1 MSSGDDPWGRPLP
14 PDLGRLLHDL
24 RGPLNSLTMHLEV
37 LRRNVGEAAIEDSVR
52 TMQEQLARLGAMLP
66 LAFAIA
72 ALELST
78 SAPVDLR
85 AVAAVAAESAGGAVT
100 LAAGPWPT
108 VRGDAALLTLALTH
122 LLRNAVEATAAAG
135 RIAPPEV
142 HASEDGDEVRVSVRD
157 HGPGFRTTNANL
169 LIKLMHST
177 KPGHAGAGLL
187 TVERIARLHG
197 GTLRFESPGQGAVVT
212 LALRR

>member
-1 MSSGDDPWGRPLP
+1 MSAGDDPRGRPLP

-37 LRRNVGEAAIEDSVR
+37 LRRSTGEAPVEDSVR

-66 LAFAIA
+66 SAFAIA
-72 ALELST
+72 ALELTT
-78 SAPVDLR
+78 SAPVDLG
-85 AVAAVAAESAGGAVT
+85 AIVAAAAACAGGPVS
-100 LAAGPWPT
+100 LAQGPWPT
-108 VRGDAALLTLALTH
+108 GRGDAGLLTLALTH

-135 RIAPPEV
+135 RTEPPEV
-142 HASEDGDEVRVSVRD
+142 HVSEDGDEVRVAVRD
-157 HGPGFRTTNANL
+157 RGPGFRTTNANL

-177 KPGHAGAGLL
+177 KPGHAGVGLL

-197 GTLRFESPGQGAVVT
+197 GTLRFESPGEGAVVT
-212 LALRR
+212 LVLRR